1 MNLFLEAEE
10 CLCGKTCVA
19 NCVYQPVDIP
29 LGVGRRLDTT
39 PPGVPVRSLQCDES
53 MKPDMKIDECI
64 RTVQCVGNCGD
75 SCTTPEKAASSDS
88 VRNETEVLEEG
99 IKEQA
104 LGLRYCPV
112 IDFEM
117 PSYNVIPLKA
127 GTSRTIVYKF
137 SFGKTSKFKEVAMV
151 DKNSD
156 TMEMVMETRSA
167 VESMMG
173 EGSRHEDPPSHGTV
187 VGTVSLNLTLPEKGW
202 EGGGGAVPLSA
213 GGTLD
218 LVRKEGEEGGKAICT
233 EEEQFRDIT
242 GVKSLI
248 MDWESKVEGEE
259 GSGPVYNLI
268 GREEEGRGGRRKSQ
282 QFMKLCNKFDEFAL
296 EKETE
301 KDNWRIIN
309 VQQSEEPNPDE
320 SMSNFENVKDIY
332 GNVKAMHSYPPI
344 ATFTLLSSTDKIP
357 RGVKVWRQR
366 KISFGNTG
374 MSLVNT
380 GANKKRGGDTDKG
393 SAPKRHKG
401 R

>member
-1 MNLFLEAEE
+1 
-10 CLCGKTCVA
+10 
-19 NCVYQPVDIP
+19 
-29 LGVGRRLDTT
+29 
-39 PPGVPVRSLQCDES
+39 
-53 MKPDMKIDECI
+53 MKIDECI

-88 VRNETEVLEEG
+88 VRNETEVLEEV

-137 SFGKTSKFKEVAMV
+137 SFGKTSKFKDVAMV

-202 EGGGGAVPLSA
+202 EGGEGAVPHSA

-218 LVRKEGEEGGKAICT
+218 PVGKEGEEGGNAMSTK
-233 EEEQFRDIT
+233 EEQFRDIT
-242 GVKSLI
+242 GVQSLI
-248 MDWESKVEGEE
+248 MDWESKGEGEE
-259 GSGPVYNLI
+259 GREPEYHLI
-268 GREEEGRGGRRKSQ
+268 GEEGGRGGRRKSQ
-282 QFMKLCNKFDEFAL
+282 QFMQLCSKFDEFAL

-301 KDNWRIIN
+301 RKNLRVN
-309 VQQSEEPNPDE
+309 HVRRSEEPNPNGGVSSSRNLSGLYNNIE
-320 SMSNFENVKDIY
+320 
-332 GNVKAMHSYPPI
+332 AMPSYPPTT
-344 ATFTLLSSTDKIP
+344 TFTHISSTDKIP
-357 RGVKVWRQR
+357 RGVKIWRQR
-366 KISFGNTG
+366 LISFGNTG
-374 MSLVNT
+374 ISLVDT
-380 GANKKRGGDTDKG
+380 GANRKRGGDTDKG
-393 SAPKRHKG
+393 SAPKRHRG
-401 R
+401 GVE